1 MTETMQE
8 AVARA
13 ILRCQ
18 SGRPYT
24 RSFKKLVI
32 ETARRGWIPV
42 VKLTITDPKDD
53 VLADEVVTFCRALPA
68 IQQPVNED
76 YEAGAR
82 TITLLV
88 A

>member
-1 MTETMQE
+1 MIEALQETIVY
-8 AVARA
+8 AVLQCRNG
-13 ILRCQ
+13 Q
-18 SGRPYT
+18 PYT
-24 RSFKKLVI
+24 KSFEKLMI
-32 ETARRGWIPV
+32 ETARRGWMPV

-53 VLADEVVTFCRALPA
+53 VLADEVVSFCRTLCG

>member
-1 MTETMQE
+1 MTETMQK
-8 AVARA
+8 AIARA
-13 ILRCQ
+13 ILRCK
-18 SGRPYT
+18 SSRPYA
-24 RSFKKLVI
+24 RHFKKLAI
-32 ETARRGWIPV
+32 ETARRGWMPV

-53 VLADEVVTFCRALPA
+53 VLADEVVSFCRTLHG

-76 YEAGAR
+76 YEAGVR